1 MIYDAVR
8 VGIAAGFK
16 CLGFLLVAVAVYCI
30 IAALVC
36 FSDWVVERSLPDF
49 DDEED
54 DDAPMDD

>member
-8 VGIAAGFK
+8 VCIAAGLK
-16 CLGFLLVAVAVYCI
+16 CMGFLVYCI

-36 FSDWVVERSLPDF
+36 FSDWVVERSLPGI
-49 DDEED
+49 DEED

>member
-1 MIYDAVR
+1 MIYDAIR
-8 VGIAAGFK
+8 AGIAFGFK

-36 FSDWVVERSLPDF
+36 FSDWVVERSLPGI
-49 DDEED
+49 DEED